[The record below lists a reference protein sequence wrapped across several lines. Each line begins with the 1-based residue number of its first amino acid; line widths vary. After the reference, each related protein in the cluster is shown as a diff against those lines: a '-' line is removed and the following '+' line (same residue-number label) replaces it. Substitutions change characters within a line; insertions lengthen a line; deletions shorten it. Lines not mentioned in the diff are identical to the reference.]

1 MNNYTFEYQFLP
13 RVVRHYHRGFNISQL
28 FAEPLTMLKNV
39 FLNIYAAHD
48 DQVYAWEVQEP
59 EAHYGLIV
67 KYQNKRPAYFTLE
80 KGDDEQSQF
89 ICMPDIRQ
97 HSLLK
102 STEGIRTAEEFAEQ
116 IHQLIAQNSRLL
128 KDEHVNA
135 K

>member
-1 MNNYTFEYQFLP
+1 MTTRFMPGKSSLSSINKVMTTNSSSSLP
-13 RVVRHYHRGFNISQL
+13 T
-28 FAEPLTMLKNV
+28 P
-39 FLNIYAAHD
+39 
-48 DQVYAWEVQEP
+48 VQEP

-116 IHQLIAQNSRLL
+116 VHQLIAQDSRLL